1 MTSKVQLTLALIKPC
16 AFARPVVENDVRSI
30 LVRNKFYII
39 RSKIVKLDKESVS
52 RFYEEHHKRFFYNRL
67 INHMSSGPLS
77 ALVLAK
83 DNAIKE
89 WRSLMG
95 PTKVLK
101 TIHENPDSLRGL
113 YGLSDSRNGLHGS
126 DSEESAKRDI
136 EFFYP
141 EENYEKL
148 LRDVVNSI
156 KNNLL
161 FYDDEKQMHYKK
173 TIN

>member
-1 MTSKVQLTLALIKPC
+1 
-16 AFARPVVENDVRSI
+16 
-30 LVRNKFYII
+30 
-39 RSKIVKLDKESVS
+39 
-52 RFYEEHHKRFFYNRL
+52 
-67 INHMSSGPLS
+67 MSSGPLS